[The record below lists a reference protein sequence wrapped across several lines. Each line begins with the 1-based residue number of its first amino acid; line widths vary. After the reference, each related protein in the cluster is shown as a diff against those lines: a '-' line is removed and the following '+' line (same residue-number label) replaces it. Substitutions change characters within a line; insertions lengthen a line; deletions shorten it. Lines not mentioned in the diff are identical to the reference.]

1 MQFIFKLQQI
11 SAFPHEYGGRGL
23 SLVRRE
29 SYFALKSQMRMQQY
43 VVNQSRRNN
52 MTTTMKIRN
61 PRNGEYDYEFAVVTP
76 EAIKDI
82 STKLRTQLA
91 VWSNMPPQARCDVL
105 FKLADAMKAERQHL
119 INALVIDT
127 GRKRE
132 SEMEVDS
139 AIGNVIRWA
148 TRAPQLLDEPATRE
162 SVVKPMTLTAASVP
176 VGLVAVISPWNF
188 PLLLAL
194 IDTIPALAAGCT
206 VMVKPSEVTPRF
218 VEPLKRAIA
227 NVPELNNVLNMVQGG
242 ADTGA
247 AMIDNADAVC
257 FTGSVAT
264 GRIIARHCA
273 ERLIACFLELGGKDA
288 VIVLNGA
295 DIKRAARAIA
305 WGGNANAGQSCLSV
319 ERIFVEAPV
328 YQEFISALA
337 AECNALTLAYPTV
350 NDGVI
355 GPLIAE
361 RQADTIRT
369 QLDDAYAHGAR
380 ALAGNNVEILGG
392 GLWCKPVVLVD
403 VTPEMKIMRDETF
416 GPVLPVMS
424 VANRDEAIRLANAT
438 EFGLSGAVFGP
449 RETAIEVA
457 KKMDCGAV
465 SINDAALTAI
475 VHDGEKQAF
484 KLSGLG
490 ASRMGDTSIAR
501 FRRKRMLIENTSE
514 QHNPWWFPPLSIAD

>member
-1 MQFIFKLQQI
+1 
-11 SAFPHEYGGRGL
+11 
-23 SLVRRE
+23 
-29 SYFALKSQMRMQQY
+29 
-43 VVNQSRRNN
+43 
-52 MTTTMKIRN
+52 MTQRPQLFQVRN
-61 PRNGEYDYEFAVVTP
+61 PRNGQIDYTFPITAP
-76 EAIKDI
+76 DAIKAH
-82 STKLRTQLA
+82 TLKLRTSGRA
-91 VWSNMPPQARCDVL
+91 WGNMPAEARCAA
-105 FKLADAMKAERQHL
+105 LAKWAEAMKAERQAL
-119 INALVIDT
+119 IDALIIDT

-139 AIGNVIRWA
+139 AIGNIMRWA
-148 TRAPQLLDEPATRE
+148 TRAPALLAEAPTRE

-194 IDTIPALAAGCT
+194 IDTVPALAAGCS

-218 VEPLKRAIA
+218 VEPLKRAVA
-227 NVPELNNVLNMVQGG
+227 AVPELNDVLLFVQGG
-242 ADTGA
+242 PETGA

-288 VIVLNGA
+288 VIVLEGA
-295 DIKRAARAIA
+295 DISRAARAIA
-305 WGGNANAGQSCLSV
+305 WGGNANAGQSCLSI
-319 ERIFVEAPV
+319 ERVFVEAPV
-328 YQEFISALA
+328 YQEFVNALA
-337 AECNALTLAYPTV
+337 AECNALSLAYPTV

-361 RQADTIRT
+361 RQADTIRA
-369 QLDDAYAHGAR
+369 QLDDAYARGAR
-380 ALAGNNVEILGG
+380 ALSGRNIESLGG

-403 VTPEMKIMRDETF
+403 VTPDMKIMTDETF

-424 VANRDEAIRLANAT
+424 VRNADEAIVLANGT

-449 RETAIEVA
+449 QARAVEVA
-457 KKMDCGAV
+457 KQMEGGAISV
-465 SINDAALTAI
+465 NDAALTAI

-490 ASRMGDTSIAR
+490 SSRMGDSSITR
-501 FRRKRMLIENTSE
+501 FRRKRVLIENATLQSD
-514 QHNPWWFPPLSIAD
+514 PWWFQVLR

>member
-1 MQFIFKLQQI
+1 
-11 SAFPHEYGGRGL
+11 
-23 SLVRRE
+23 
-29 SYFALKSQMRMQQY
+29 
-43 VVNQSRRNN
+43 
-52 MTTTMKIRN
+52 MTTHIKIRN
-61 PRNGEYDYEFAVVTP
+61 PRNGTYDYEFAIITP
-76 EAIKDI
+76 AAIADI
-82 STKLRTQLA
+82 STKLRAQLA
-91 VWSNMPPQARCDVL
+91 VWSDMSPQARCDVI
-105 FKLADAMKAERQHL
+105 FKLAAAMKLERQAL
-119 INALVIDT
+119 IDALTIDT
-127 GRKRE
+127 GRSRE
-132 SEMEVDS
+132 SAMEVDS
-139 AIGNVIRWA
+139 AIGNVMRWA
-148 TRAPQLLDEPATRE
+148 TRSPQLLEEPATRE
-162 SVVKPMTLTAASVP
+162 SVVKPMTLSAASVP
-176 VGLVAVISPWNF
+176 VGVVAVISPWNF

-194 IDTIPALAAGCT
+194 IDAIPALAAGCT
-206 VMVKPSEVTPRF
+206 VIVKPSEVTPRF
-218 VEPLKRAIA
+218 VEPLQRAIA
-227 NVPELNNVLNMVQGG
+227 SVPELNNVLHIVQGG

-264 GRIIARHCA
+264 GRIIAKHCA

-288 VIVLNGA
+288 VIVLDGA

-328 YQEFISALA
+328 YQEFINALA
-337 AECNALTLAYPTV
+337 DECNNLALAYPTV

-361 RQADTIRT
+361 RQADTIRE
-369 QLDDAYAHGAR
+369 QLNDAYTHGAR
-380 ALAGNNVEILGG
+380 ALAGNNVESLGG

-403 VTPEMKIMRDETF
+403 VTVNMKIMTEETF

-424 VANRDEAIRLANAT
+424 VVNADEGIRLANST

-449 RETAIEVA
+449 RVTAIAVA

-490 ASRMGDTSIAR
+490 ASRMGDTSIQR
-501 FRRKRMLIENTSE
+501 FRRKRMLIENSIE
-514 QHNPWWFPPLSIAD
+514 QHNPWWFPALSIAD

>member
-1 MQFIFKLQQI
+1 
-11 SAFPHEYGGRGL
+11 
-23 SLVRRE
+23 
-29 SYFALKSQMRMQQY
+29 
-43 VVNQSRRNN
+43 
-52 MTTTMKIRN
+52 MTQTMKIRN
-61 PRNGEYDYEFAVVTP
+61 PHNGEYDYEFAIVSP
-76 EAIKDI
+76 EAIKEI
-82 STKLRTQLA
+82 SAKLQSQSG
-91 VWSNMPPQARCDVL
+91 VWHNMLPQARCDVL
-105 FKLADAMKAERQHL
+105 SQFADAMKAERAAL
-119 INALVIDT
+119 IDALTIDT

-139 AIGNVIRWA
+139 AIGNIMRWA
-148 TRAPQLLDEPATRE
+148 ARAPQLLEEPATRD

-176 VGLVAVISPWNF
+176 VGLIAVISPWNF

-206 VMVKPSEVTPRF
+206 VLVKPSEVTPRF

-227 NVPELNNVLNMVQGG
+227 MVPALTNVLHVVQGG
-242 ADTGA
+242 AATGA
-247 AMIDNADAVC
+247 AMIDSADAVC

-288 VIVLNGA
+288 VIVLEGA

-319 ERIFVEAPV
+319 ERIFVEAPI
-328 YQEFISALA
+328 YSEFISALA
-337 AECNALTLAYPTV
+337 LECSALKLAYPTV
-350 NDGVI
+350 TDGVI

-361 RQADTIRT
+361 RQADTIRA

-380 ALAGNNVEILGG
+380 ALSGGNVEMLGG
-392 GLWCKPVVLVD
+392 GSWCKPVVLVD
-403 VTPEMKIMRDETF
+403 VTPNMKIMTDETF

-424 VANRDEAIRLANAT
+424 VANAEEAIALANGT

-449 RETAIEVA
+449 RERAIEIA

-490 ASRMGDTSIAR
+490 ASRMGDTSITR
-501 FRRKRMLIENTSE
+501 FRRKRMLIENATA
-514 QHNPWWFPPLSIAD
+514 QHNPWWFPQLSVAD

>member
-1 MQFIFKLQQI
+1 MDTVQKMFQ
-11 SAFPHEYGGRGL
+11 
-23 SLVRRE
+23 V
-29 SYFALKSQMRMQQY
+29 
-43 VVNQSRRNN
+43 
-52 MTTTMKIRN
+52 RN
-61 PRNGEYDYEFAVVTP
+61 PRTGKYDYEFAIVTP
-76 EAIKDI
+76 DAIKDI
-82 STKLRTQLA
+82 ATKLRANSA
-91 VWSNMPPQARCDVL
+91 VWAEMPPKARCDVL
-105 FKLADAMKAERQHL
+105 FQWAEAIKVERQNL
-119 INALVIDT
+119 IDALIIDT

-139 AIGNVIRWA
+139 AIGNLLRWA
-148 TRAPQLLDEPATRE
+148 TRAPALLEEPASRD

-188 PLLLAL
+188 PMLLAL
-194 IDTIPALAAGCT
+194 IDTVPALAAGCP

-218 VEPLKRAIA
+218 VEPLKRSIAAVPALA
-227 NVPELNNVLNMVQGG
+227 NVLCFVQGG
-242 ADTGA
+242 PDTGS
-247 AMIDNADAVC
+247 AMINHADAVC

-288 VIVLNGA
+288 VIVLDGA

-319 ERIFVEAPV
+319 ERILVEAPV
-328 YQEFISALA
+328 YQAFVTALA
-337 AECNALTLAYPTV
+337 TECNALKLAYPSV
-350 NDGVI
+350 DDGVI

-361 RQADTIRT
+361 RQAETIRS
-369 QLDDAYAHGAR
+369 QLDDAYAHGAK
-380 ALAGNNVEILGG
+380 ALSGGNVESLGG

-403 VTPEMKIMRDETF
+403 VKADMKIMTEETF

-424 VANRDEAIRLANAT
+424 IANADEGIAIANGT

-449 RETAIEVA
+449 RDRAIAVA
-457 KKMDCGAV
+457 KQMHGGAI

-484 KLSGLG
+484 KNSGLG
-490 ASRMGDTSIAR
+490 PSRMGDTSITR
-501 FRRKRMLIENTSE
+501 FRRKRMLIENATS
-514 QHNPWWFPPLSIAD
+514 QHNPWWFPPVSEPRIL